1 MPQAN
6 DPIDKARELQ
16 RALYRAA
23 KRSATRRFHV
33 SRMDILWRAW
43 ELVRA
48 NRGAAG
54 VDGQSI
60 QTIEEEGVAAF
71 LTQIAQELQQGRYHP
86 CPVRRVCIPKPDGR
100 RRALGIPAVRD
111 RVVQMA
117 AKIVIEPIF
126 EADFQT
132 CSFGFRPKRSAHD
145 ANEVIRKAANRG
157 HDWVVDAD
165 IENYFDTIDHSKLM
179 EMVAKRISDRRML
192 KLIKKFLEAGILEEG
207 EVRASTSGTPQGGV
221 LSPLLANI
229 YLNYL
234 DTVWQRRCRQIGV
247 LVRYADDLVVLCL
260 SETAAREASSRLQLV
275 LGHLGL
281 NLNAAKTRLVDL
293 REGREGFDFLG
304 FHHRKV
310 RSWRYRRF
318 YLQRWPAR
326 RAMRAIRGKVRSIVG
341 GRQGLNRSLKDVI
354 HELNPALRGW
364 GNYFRVGN
372 SSKQLRLVDSFVWE
386 RLCLFLSK
394 KHGKSGRGWAD
405 RWRHIDPWKEGLHR
419 LSGTVRWS
427 AVPCMP
433 SDEEHRRAV

>member
-1 MPQAN
+1 
-6 DPIDKARELQ
+6 
-16 RALYRAA
+16 
-23 KRSATRRFHV
+23 
-33 SRMDILWRAW
+33 
-43 ELVRA
+43 
-48 NRGAAG
+48 
-54 VDGQSI
+54 
-60 QTIEEEGVAAF
+60 
-71 LTQIAQELQQGRYHP
+71 
-86 CPVRRVCIPKPDGR
+86 
-100 RRALGIPAVRD
+100 
-111 RVVQMA
+111 
-117 AKIVIEPIF
+117 
-126 EADFQT
+126 
-132 CSFGFRPKRSAHD
+132 
-145 ANEVIRKAANRG
+145 
-157 HDWVVDAD
+157 
-165 IENYFDTIDHSKLM
+165 
-179 EMVAKRISDRRML
+179 
-192 KLIKKFLEAGILEEG
+192 
-207 EVRASTSGTPQGGV
+207 VRASTSGTPQGGV